1 MIKAIA
7 FDFDGVLV
15 DSNQL
20 KHDSWF
26 AVFPESD
33 HALVKKVLADP
44 NIVTTRAEVFRA
56 VFAAKG
62 VPEENLK
69 SRSAEFS
76 GRYNGIVQDG
86 IEKMGLV
93 PGALGTLQKLSSKYS
108 LYINSGTPEDALSET
123 VARLD
128 IGHFFKG
135 VFGRRSLDTK
145 KSEILREIMEKEK
158 AAPEEVLMVGDA
170 DVDFEGASEVGCRF
184 VGVAN
189 DYNGWPAL
197 PSGRQKKEF
206 PLVKNLSELVKFL

>member
-1 MIKAIA
+1 MAFLVVLFIRHMIKVIV

-26 AVFPESD
+26 AVFPERD
-33 HALVKKVLADP
+33 HSLVKKVLSDP

-62 VPEENLK
+62 VSEENLK

-76 GRYNGIVQDG
+76 GRYNDIVQDG

-93 PGALGTLQKLSSKYS
+93 PGALGTFQRLSNKYS

-170 DVDFEGASEVGCRF
+170 D
-184 VGVAN
+184 
-189 DYNGWPAL
+189 
-197 PSGRQKKEF
+197 
-206 PLVKNLSELVKFL
+206 